1 MPKRKNRDTKPL
13 SDLTVEFVAPSEL
26 RPNDYNPNR
35 QTQEEFTMLVSSM
48 TEDGFTTPI
57 IATKDGVIVDGEH
70 RWRAAQELG
79 YEKVPVVRVDMT
91 EAQRRIATMRHNRA
105 RGQDDVSEV
114 ANLMKGLEAMGA
126 LEWAQDALQLSDEE
140 MRRLVDMA
148 DTVAED
154 LSRGVEDFSAAWEVA
169 DRAEYHPPDK
179 PGESV
184 SYSRPITPRK
194 STGNVPAGPAESS
207 TGDSRDIETQEYEP
221 MTRRQYVVTVSEA
234 EVIDRVLGEHAAS
247 RLYELCL
254 EANRNGW

>member
-1 MPKRKNRDTKPL
+1 
-13 SDLTVEFVAPSEL
+13 
-26 RPNDYNPNR
+26 
-35 QTQEEFTMLVSSM
+35 
-48 TEDGFTTPI
+48 
-57 IATKDGVIVDGEH
+57 
-70 RWRAAQELG
+70 
-79 YEKVPVVRVDMT
+79 
-91 EAQRRIATMRHNRA
+91 
-105 RGQDDVSEV
+105 
-114 ANLMKGLEAMGA
+114 MKGLEAMGA

-148 DTVAED
+148 GTVAED
-154 LSRGVEDFSAAWEVA
+154 LSRGVEDFSTAWEVA

-194 STGNVPAGPAESS
+194 SAGNVPAGPAEGG
-207 TGDSRDIETQEYEP
+207 TGDSRDTETQEYEP

-254 EANRNGW
+254 EADRNGW